1 MFTIMCLVIY
11 GIVMTV
17 LLAKSNRSTK
27 KWIEKHQY
35 AAKERDMT
43 NDRAEALSSRLTAAE
58 ATLSS
63 VVTLCEDF
71 CRDPGQKPGRYGS
84 TPTLALL
91 AIKTTLVEQNT
102 TIKSLLAGIASNLE
116 RTGGYDMG
124 ATIESQ
130 INALGDRWE
139 AERSERLNSEEE
151 LITFRALSAH
161 SANAGCEKG
170 TALQQVTWMVEECVR
185 LRKQVLDL
193 KEREDY
199 YEYQSENHYSAMS
212 ELQSNLETW
221 KNLANTYL
229 LSRNQARE
237 DIQSMKLMAVATRL
251 VNNQEQLDAF
261 CTAQGFPCPPA
272 VRDAQTFDQLSAIA
286 KDMGLLAITDAIK
299 GDPLD
304 ERLATPP
311 KPRNRRGRRAG
322 G

>member
-11 GIVMTV
+11 GIVMTL
-17 LLAKSNRSTK
+17 LLARSNQSTK

-63 VVTLCEDF
+63 VLTVYDQHCQ
-71 CRDPGQKPGRYGS
+71 DPRQKPECFGYGGRKPERVS
-84 TPTLALL
+84 ETPALALL

-116 RTGGYDMG
+116 RTGGYDQG

-139 AERSERLNSEEE
+139 AERSEKIR
-151 LITFRALSAH
+151 
-161 SANAGCEKG
+161 
-170 TALQQVTWMVEECVR
+170 LQQE
-185 LRKQVLDL
+185 VLDF

-199 YEYQSENHYSAMS
+199 YEHQSDKHQSAMS
-212 ELQSNLETW
+212 ELRSNIETW

-229 LSRNQARE
+229 LSRNQARD
-237 DIQSMKLMAVATRL
+237 DIQSMKLIL
-251 VNNQEQLDAF
+251 VDSGIVESQLGLDTV
-261 CTAQGFPCPPA
+261 CKYHGVPCPQD
-272 VRDAQTFDQLSAIA
+272 VRDAQTFDQFRKIA
-286 KDMGLLAITDAIK
+286 KERGILAFIEASK
-299 GDPLD
+299 GEPLG

-311 KPRNRRGRRAG
+311 KPRRTRGRK
-322 G
+322 